1 MKPVDFIPYKAKYG
15 GIGGQRFIEIQ
26 RFVAAKCKYA
36 EVDMYTRSSA
46 DEQKKASV
54 EKQGYEKV
62 LEAHDFGANIKCYSR
77 NGKVYLENLDIQEGE
92 IV

>member
-1 MKPVDFIPYKAKYG
+1 MKPVDYIPYKAMYG
-15 GIGGQRFIEIQ
+15 GIGTQRFIEIQ

-36 EVDMYTRSSA
+36 EVEFYTRSSTT
-46 DEQKKASV
+46 DKQKKANV

-77 NGKVYLENLDIQEGE
+77 CGKIYLENLDIEE
-92 IV
+92 D